1 MKSIIQ
7 IISNLSSEQIAL
19 ISVIVTIL
27 LYLLGKHNE
36 LKFKKHE
43 LKKEKYL
50 EFVYM
55 LKEIYLNGGNIE
67 LNDEW
72 KEKFFEFGS
81 TVFIYGSK
89 KMYKKYC
96 FFREFSSKM
105 IKNCKYYSSDLSL
118 YLVADMLNQVRRE
131 IGMYS
136 FELPLKFNS
145 ISFYTNDIYFN
156 PKIDLKW
163 WTCKFKV
170 FLIKFELFLY
180 KIEELIFIRI
190 VFNLVMLPFKM
201 ILIII
206 KCLIMI
212 PLGRLL
218 LNLKIDKVIEKK
230 LKNNKNITFW
240 PSPGGEGAEVIY
252 ALRNKS
258 TLADTVL
265 NEIEKTGQVVRKTYQ
280 RRLPSNTSKD
290 YYFIHRDTGKT
301 EPIIVEYGFLD
312 TTSDANRLKSNY
324 KEYADAVVKAVASYI
339 GVPYISDST
348 YIVKS
353 GDSLYSIAKKYNTTV
368 DEIKKLNNLTSNS
381 LSIGQILNIPLS
393 EVVLVNEY
401 IVKSGDSLY
410 SIANKYNTTVNE
422 LKSLNNLSS
431 NTLSIS
437 QVLKLPKVD
446 EIVTVNEYIVKS
458 GDSLYSI
465 AKKYNTSVD
474 ELKSL
479 NNLTTNMLS
488 IGQKL
493 NIPVIEEVSNVYTV
507 KSGDNLYSIAR
518 KFNTTVNDIKSKNN
532 LSSNTLSIGQKL
544 II

>member
-1 MKSIIQ
+1 MKYSIVLDPGHGGSDNGASGNGI
-7 IISNLSSEQIAL
+7 IEKNLTLDISKYMYNEFKKLGIPVSITREDDVTLSPSDRVKKILSYYGNNPNVIVISNHINA
-19 ISVIVTIL
+19 
-27 LYLLGKHNE
+27 G
-36 LKFKKHE
+36 
-43 LKKEKYL
+43 
-50 EFVYM
+50 
-55 LKEIYLNGGNIE
+55 
-67 LNDEW
+67 
-72 KEKFFEFGS
+72 
-81 TVFIYGSK
+81 
-89 KMYKKYC
+89 
-96 FFREFSSKM
+96 
-105 IKNCKYYSSDLSL
+105 
-118 YLVADMLNQVRRE
+118 
-131 IGMYS
+131 
-136 FELPLKFNS
+136 
-145 ISFYTNDIYFN
+145 
-156 PKIDLKW
+156 
-163 WTCKFKV
+163 
-170 FLIKFELFLY
+170 
-180 KIEELIFIRI
+180 
-190 VFNLVMLPFKM
+190 
-201 ILIII
+201 
-206 KCLIMI
+206 
-212 PLGRLL
+212 
-218 LNLKIDKVIEKK
+218 
-230 LKNNKNITFW
+230 
-240 PSPGGEGAEVIY
+240 GGEGAEVIY
-252 ALRNKS
+252 ALRDKS
-258 TLADTVL
+258 ALADTVL

-312 TTSDANRLKSNY
+312 NASDANRLKNNY

-339 GVPYISDST
+339 GVPYISEST

-353 GDSLYSIAKKYNTTV
+353 SDSLYSIAKKYNTTV

-422 LKSLNNLSS
+422 LKSLNNLSN
-431 NTLSIS
+431 NTLSIG

-479 NNLTTNMLS
+479 NNLTSNMLS
-488 IGQKL
+488 VGQKL

-518 KFNTTVNDIKSKNN
+518 KFNTTVNEIKSKNN